1 MTVEAYLN
9 PDFGWSERLIFFAV
23 TMAGCLICV
32 LLIIGGTAL
41 SASAARGA
49 ARKALFFKRSHN
61 FVQRFYEMMISGS
74 SVMFFS
80 CSYVILNHIYSLA
93 QEGAG
98 GAGIEA
104 FVGIWES
111 WKDFILL
118 LLICLSCVL
127 NTVLDRFVIPLKKID
142 KSEKASIRL
151 LAMFYVI
158 LILIYLNFIGDESEY
173 SPVMMY
179 YLGLMVGRFVYF
191 DASFSDFIEA
201 IVNAFKNIPLLIL
214 GMGLM
219 GALTNFG
226 FKAGYLL
233 ERNYYIVGIFYTHIF
248 ILAAIFIIHLSHIL
262 NLFIKKPEG
271 YEEGTKES
279 RESAKEY
286 RQEAYSEE
294 AYDEESYDEEPYDED
309 GGYDEYDGE
318 EEYYGDGY
326 EEYEDDGDW
335 EELK

>member
-9 PDFGWSERLIFFAV
+9 PDFGWGERLIFFAV

-41 SASAARGA
+41 SASSVKGK
-49 ARKALFFKRSHN
+49 ARKAVFYKRSHN
-61 FVQRFYEMMISGS
+61 FVQRFYEMIISGS

-98 GAGIEA
+98 GAGIET
-104 FVGIWES
+104 FVGVWES

-127 NTVLDRFVIPLKKID
+127 NTVLDKFIIPLKRID

-214 GMGLM
+214 GMALM

-248 ILAAIFIIHLSHIL
+248 MLVAIFIIHLSHIL
-262 NLFIKKPEG
+262 NLFIRKPEG
-271 YEEGTKES
+271 YEEGAKEGAEES
-279 RESAKEY
+279 GESAESY
-286 RQEAYSEE
+286 QQEGDDEAY
-294 AYDEESYDEEPYDED
+294 YED
-309 GGYDEYDGE
+309 YGDYEEYDGE
-318 EEYYGDGY
+318 EEYYEDGY

>member
-9 PDFGWSERLIFFAV
+9 PDFGWGERLIFFSVAL
-23 TMAGCLICV
+23 AGCLICV
-32 LLIIGGTAL
+32 LLIIGGAAL
-41 SASAARGA
+41 ATSSVGRN
-49 ARKALFFKRSHN
+49 ARKAAFYKRSHN
-61 FVQRFYEMMISGS
+61 FVQRFYEMIISGS

-80 CSYVILNHIYSLA
+80 CSYVILNHIYTLA

-98 GAGIEA
+98 GAGIDT

-127 NTVLDRFVIPLKKID
+127 NTLLDRFIIPLKRID

-191 DASFSDFIEA
+191 DASFSDFLEA
-201 IVNAFKNIPLLIL
+201 IINAFKNLPLLIL
-214 GMGLM
+214 GMTLM
-219 GALTNFG
+219 GLLTNFG

-233 ERNYYIVGIFYTHIF
+233 ERNYYIVGIFYTHVF
-248 ILAAIFIIHLSHIL
+248 MLTAIFIIHLSHIL
-262 NLFIKKPEG
+262 NLFIKKPAGYAEDDG
-271 YEEGTKES
+271 AQEDDPGEYARDDADEYGDYEE
-279 RESAKEY
+279 Y
-286 RQEAYSEE
+286 D
-294 AYDEESYDEEPYDED
+294 DEED
-309 GGYDEYDGE
+309 
-318 EEYYGDGY
+318 YYGDGY
-326 EEYEDDGDW
+326 EEYEEDGDW